1 MNTSIA
7 VPSLLQKI
15 MMCWEFLTHETKPVL
30 KLDNGLLVDIEN
42 KRIVIPTDFH
52 IHTEGTLRLSSGKHV
67 VINSGDGYDPK
78 IGERWGIWL
87 NSDLDDS
94 GEPIGA
100 GSPLLEDEPEHIH
113 LDCVDCSCKELK
125 DGTQ

>member
-1 MNTSIA
+1 MNTAIA
-7 VPSLLQKI
+7 IPSLLQKI

-52 IHTEGTLRLSSGKHV
+52 IHTEGTLRISSDKHV
-67 VINSGDGYDPK
+67 VINSGDGYDPN
-78 IGERWGIWL
+78 IGTRWGIWL
-87 NSDLDDS
+87 NSDVGND
-94 GEPIGA
+94 GEPIGE
-100 GSPLLEDEPEHIH
+100 GSPLLEVEHECN
-113 LDCVDCSCKELK
+113 DDDCSCKELK